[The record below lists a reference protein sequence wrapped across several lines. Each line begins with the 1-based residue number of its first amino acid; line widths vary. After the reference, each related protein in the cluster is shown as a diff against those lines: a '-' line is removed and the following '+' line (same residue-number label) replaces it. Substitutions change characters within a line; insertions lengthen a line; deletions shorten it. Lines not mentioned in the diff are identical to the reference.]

1 MAAIEAPGMIARIPL
16 IGKLSSA
23 ALPFQSYFVFGHVS
37 YMECG
42 QALGNHLF
50 FRGRPGKLTD
60 VVGKFTWRCA
70 AANPPYALL
79 NGSWRK
85 FVGHNYAR
93 TLLAWCCGNDFDLLL
108 ALGQS
113 ISFGLRMT
121 QGDGVF
127 FVWITHQFNTTTSM
141 G

>member
-1 MAAIEAPGMIARIPL
+1 MIARIPL

-42 QALGNHLF
+42 QALGNRLF

-93 TLLAWCCGNDFDLLL
+93 TLLAWCCDNDFDLLL

-113 ISFGLRMT
+113 ILLWFEDDAR
-121 QGDGVF
+121 
-127 FVWITHQFNTTTSM
+127 
-141 G
+141 

>member
-1 MAAIEAPGMIARIPL
+1 
-16 IGKLSSA
+16 
-23 ALPFQSYFVFGHVS
+23 
-37 YMECG
+37 MECG
-42 QALGNHLF
+42 QALGNRLF

-60 VVGKFTWRCA
+60 VVGKFTWRSA

-85 FVGHNYAR
+85 LSDITTPALFWLGAATM
-93 TLLAWCCGNDFDLLL
+93 TLIFCWPLA
-108 ALGQS
+108 S
-113 ISFGLRMT
+113 RSSFGLRMT

>member
-1 MAAIEAPGMIARIPL
+1 MFL
-16 IGKLSSA
+16 IWSAGKRSA
-23 ALPFQSYFVFGHVS
+23 TVS
-37 YMECG
+37 
-42 QALGNHLF
+42 F

-93 TLLAWCCGNDFDLLL
+93 TLLAWCCDIFCWPL
-108 ALGQS
+108 AS
-113 ISFGLRMT
+113 RSSFGLRMT

>member
-1 MAAIEAPGMIARIPL
+1 
-16 IGKLSSA
+16 
-23 ALPFQSYFVFGHVS
+23 
-37 YMECG
+37 MECG
-42 QALGNHLF
+42 QALGNRLF

-93 TLLAWCCGNDFDLLL
+93 TLLAWCCDNDFDLLL

-113 ISFGLRMT
+113 ILLWFEDDARWRRVLCLDHPSVRHNDLDGL
-121 QGDGVF
+121 
-127 FVWITHQFNTTTSM
+127 
-141 G
+141 

>member
-1 MAAIEAPGMIARIPL
+1 MF
-16 IGKLSSA
+16 SA
-23 ALPFQSYFVFGHVS
+23 TVS
-37 YMECG
+37 
-42 QALGNHLF
+42 F

-70 AANPPYALL
+70 AVNPPYALL

-93 TLLAWCCGNDFDLLL
+93 TLLVWCYGNDFDLLL
-108 ALGQS
+108 FGFLGLPIASLSALGHVDLLW
-113 ISFGLRMT
+113 FEDD

-127 FVWITHQFNTTTSM
+127 FVWVTHKFNTTTSM